1 MFFTMNAHP
10 FSPCRRTILAALGA
24 SGLSALVPRRIMA
37 AESDPATLTAK
48 ATTIALRPGKTAS
61 PVWMLQAS
69 PAPLRIRRGSSLE
82 LAAANELPI
91 TAAFS
96 WRGPSPVPGTELLAS
111 PSVLAVGAR
120 AKLTVPVPQAGTG
133 LCDIRLLAD
142 GMAAPTRPLPLI
154 IDESEPV
161 SIDRDELF
169 LIEDWRVTA
178 GGAALPPGVDPKG
191 TETIFT
197 VNGAPRADFSVRGQ
211 QRIRLR
217 VINGCQRAVIAV
229 KIADI
234 DVRVMA
240 IDGQPAEP
248 FSARNGAVV
257 LPPGGRTDL
266 FIDVPPTPGATR
278 AILLHDGTAARPVGN
293 LVVAPEPPIR
303 AAPLPPAPPL
313 PSNGLPDR
321 LDLKNA
327 VRLELPLNG
336 PEWVPPGR
344 FSVSSPPA
352 LQAKTGRT
360 VVLALTNRAQVPT
373 VFHLHG
379 HSFRLLDRLDDGWKP
394 YWLDTLALEAGQTQR
409 VAFAADNP
417 GRFLIES
424 MATDWAASRL
434 VRWYE
439 SR

>member
-1 MFFTMNAHP
+1 MFFMMNGHP
-10 FSPCRRTILAALGA
+10 FSPYRRTILATLGA
-24 SGLSALVPRRIMA
+24 SGLSALLPRRITA
-37 AESDPATLTAK
+37 AESHAAILAAK
-48 ATTIALRPGKTAS
+48 SATIALRPGQAAS
-61 PVWMLQAS
+61 PVWMLQAA
-69 PAPLRIRRGSSLE
+69 PAPLRIRRGASLE

-96 WRGPSPVPGTELLAS
+96 WRGPSPVPGMELLAA
-111 PSVLAVGAR
+111 PWVLAAGAG
-120 AKLTVPVPQAGTG
+120 AKLTLPVPQAGTG

-142 GMAAPTRPLPLI
+142 GAAAPTRPLVLVV
-154 IDESEPV
+154 DESEPV
-161 SIDRDELF
+161 SVDRDELF

-178 GGAALPPGVDPKG
+178 SGAALPPGIAPKDA
-191 TETIFT
+191 ETIFT
-197 VNGAPRADFSVRGQ
+197 VNGAPRVDIPVRGH

-217 VINGCQRAVIAV
+217 VINGCQRTVIAV

-257 LPPGGRTDL
+257 LPSGGRTDL

-278 AILLHDGTAARPVGN
+278 AVLLHDGIAARPVGN
-293 LVVAPEPPIR
+293 FVVTPEPPIR
-303 AAPLPPAPPL
+303 SAPLPPAPPL

-321 LDLKNA
+321 LDLKSA

-336 PEWVPPGR
+336 PDWVPPGR
-344 FSVSSPPA
+344 FSTSSPPA
-352 LQAKTGRT
+352 FQARNGRT
-360 VVLALTNRAQVPT
+360 VVLALTNRAEGPT

-394 YWLDTLALEAGQTQR
+394 YWLDTLALEPGQTQR
-409 VAFAADNP
+409 VAFAAEHS

-424 MATDWAASRL
+424 MATDWAAPRL

-439 SR
+439 SS